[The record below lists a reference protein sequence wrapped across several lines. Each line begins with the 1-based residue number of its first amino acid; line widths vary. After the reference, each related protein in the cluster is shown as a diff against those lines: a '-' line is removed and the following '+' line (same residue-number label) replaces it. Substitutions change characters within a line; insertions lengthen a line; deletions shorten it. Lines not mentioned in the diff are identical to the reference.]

1 MDPVTVTYRHI
12 DRSPALTSRA
22 MNLARKLWR
31 YNDRISEC
39 HLTIE
44 GRHHQHTN
52 GRFFAV
58 KVDLH
63 VPGAHIHAGNQHGD
77 SDQHVDVYIALRD
90 AIEDARRQLLQLSQ
104 RRGRQ
109 RIAAAVA
116 AQDAKAGG
124 AA

>member
-1 MDPVTVTYRHI
+1 
-12 DRSPALTSRA
+12 

-44 GRHHQHTN
+44 GRHHQHSN
-52 GRFFAV
+52 GRLFAV

-63 VPGAHIHAGNQHGD
+63 VPGAHIHAANQHGD
-77 SDQHVDVYIALRD
+77 SDQHVDVYVALRD
-90 AIEDARRQLLQLSQ
+90 AIDDARRQLLQLSQ
-104 RRGRQ
+104 RRGRE

-116 AQDAKAGG
+116 AHDAKASG
-124 AA
+124 AGEGS

>member
-12 DRSPALTSRA
+12 DRSAALTSRA
-22 MNLARKLWR
+22 MELARKLWR

-44 GRHHQHTN
+44 GRHQQHSN

-63 VPGAHIHAGNQHGD
+63 VPGAHIHAGN
-77 SDQHVDVYIALRD
+77 SDQHVDVYVALRD
-90 AIEDARRQLLQLSQ
+90 AIDDARRQLLQLSQ

-109 RIAAAVA
+109 RIAAAVVGA
-116 AQDAKAGG
+116 TKAGG
-124 AA
+124 AG